1 MGQTLRYVELASPIM
16 NTESMPLKHDHQ
28 QYADHPAAATTRT
41 TLVTRAIVVMCGVA
55 AVVAGVTYL
64 STGVVYP
71 RSPVVTHHRDRSP
84 EDVLSGAA
92 GGVLRKGSTTTI
104 TLAAFMARY
113 PELLDRS
120 PADQTVQ
127 YRAYVS
133 YANGMSVDDL
143 DASYHTRDDGQQEGG
158 GGGAGAM
165 NAFSCC
171 KDNDTSSGCKLTR
184 RGEYCSDRTTPDQKY
199 ECEFAGSGIN
209 VLCCRT
215 FPDNRVGTKFWVWEP
230 CT

>member
-1 MGQTLRYVELASPIM
+1 MG
-16 NTESMPLKHDHQ
+16 
-28 QYADHPAAATTRT
+28 
-41 TLVTRAIVVMCGVA
+41 AIVVMCGVA

-71 RSPVVTHHRDRSP
+71 RSPVVTNHRDRSP

-171 KDNDTSSGCKLTR
+171 KDNNVGSDSLGCATTYIER
-184 RGEYCSDRTTPDQKY
+184 ARFCSDRTTPDQTY

-209 VLCCRT
+209 SICCRT
-215 FPDNRVGTKFWVWEP
+215 FPDNRVGTKFWIWEP